1 MNKNWKKE
9 FDSMTQKQ
17 KDGLRSDNDYI
28 AKLRDKRDKAAELL
42 NKLEE
47 EVLDFEKLYN
57 KKYAKLLKAKK
68 KDESEYQL

>member
-9 FDSMTQKQ
+9 LDSMTEKQ

-28 AKLRDKRDKAAELL
+28 SKLRNKRDKAAEVL

-57 KKYAKLLKAKK
+57 KKYAKLLRAKK

>member
-9 FDSMTQKQ
+9 LDSMTQKQ

-42 NKLEE
+42 NNLEE